1 MDSLIKRSKAESE
14 KVKAPVKNHQTSL
27 DTTQKQSHE
36 QKQLEKFSA
45 EDRLIMLCDGI
56 FAIAITLL
64 VINIKLPSG
73 LTEDKF
79 NGALRTQLF
88 SQVLFYLITF
98 LVIAGYWSE
107 HRRLMRL
114 IERIDRRF
122 ISLTFLFLAFI
133 AFFPVTSSIVG
144 EGYGYRSAVILY
156 TLAFAGCG
164 FSSLLLWLYAS
175 WHRRLIDP
183 QTSQDEIISRGINIA
198 LAPTYFSLSLLLLFS
213 SITPAD
219 IFWTW
224 LLLPFVVFIVRHI
237 QQSWLS

>member
-1 MDSLIKRSKAESE
+1 VESLFKRSKERLE
-14 KVKAPVKNHQTSL
+14 KMKVPVKDHQISTE
-27 DTTQKQSHE
+27 KQFDE
-36 QKQLEKFSA
+36 GNQLESFLA
-45 EDRLIMLCDGI
+45 DDRLIMLCDGV

-64 VINIKLPSG
+64 VINIKIPAG

-79 NGALRTQLF
+79 NAVLRTELF

-107 HRRLMRL
+107 HRRLMKL

-175 WHRRLIDP
+175 WHQRLIDP
-183 QTSQDEIISRGINIA
+183 QMTQNEIISRAINIA

-213 SITPAD
+213 SITPSN

-224 LLLPFVVFIVRHI
+224 LLLPFIVFVVRRI
-237 QQSWLS
+237 QQRWSAE

>member
-1 MDSLIKRSKAESE
+1 MESLFKRSKERLE
-14 KVKAPVKNHQTSL
+14 KMKVPVKDHQISTE
-27 DTTQKQSHE
+27 KQFDE
-36 QKQLEKFSA
+36 GNQLESFLA
-45 EDRLIMLCDGI
+45 DDRLIMLCDGV

-64 VINIKLPSG
+64 VINIKIPAG

-79 NGALRTQLF
+79 NAVLRTELF

-107 HRRLMRL
+107 HRRLMKL

-175 WHRRLIDP
+175 WHQRLIDP
-183 QTSQDEIISRGINIA
+183 QMTQNEIISRAINIA

-213 SITPAD
+213 SITPSN

-224 LLLPFVVFIVRHI
+224 LLLPFIVFVVRRI
-237 QQSWLS
+237 QQRWSAE

>member
-1 MDSLIKRSKAESE
+1 MDTLFKRSKG
-14 KVKAPVKNHQTSL
+14 
-27 DTTQKQSHE
+27 
-36 QKQLEKFSA
+36 QLEKMKAAIKDHQNSLDSAGEQSNEHNQVEPFSA
-45 EDRLIMLCDGI
+45 GDRLIMLCDGV

-64 VINIKLPSG
+64 VINIKIPAG
-73 LTEDKF
+73 LTEDTF
-79 NGALRTQLF
+79 NAALRTQLF

-98 LVIAGYWSE
+98 LVVAGYWSE
-107 HRRLMRL
+107 HRRLMKL

-175 WHRRLIDP
+175 WHHRLIDP
-183 QTSQDEIISRGINIA
+183 QMTQDEIISHAINIA
-198 LAPTYFSLSLLLLFS
+198 LAPSYFSLSLLLLFS
-213 SITPAD
+213 SITPAN

-224 LLLPFVVFIVRHI
+224 LLLPVVVFVVRRIR
-237 QQSWLS
+237 QSKLT

>member
-1 MDSLIKRSKAESE
+1 MESLFKRSKERLE
-14 KVKAPVKNHQTSL
+14 KMKVPVKDHQISTE
-27 DTTQKQSHE
+27 KQFDE
-36 QKQLEKFSA
+36 GNQLESFLA
-45 EDRLIMLCDGI
+45 DDRLIMLCDGV

-64 VINIKLPSG
+64 VINIKIPAG

-79 NGALRTQLF
+79 NAVLRTELF

-107 HRRLMRL
+107 HSRLMKL

-175 WHRRLIDP
+175 WHQRLIDP
-183 QTSQDEIISRGINIA
+183 QMTQNEIISRAINIA

-213 SITPAD
+213 SITPSN

-224 LLLPFVVFIVRHI
+224 LLLPFIVFVVRRI
-237 QQSWLS
+237 QQRWSAE